1 MTVRGSEI
9 MPEPVSDKKARRD
22 PKPPHRLFLSELR
35 ERSLWF
41 VRLRW
46 GVPPA
51 ILCAAGAGA
60 LLGFRFN
67 AAAVVGIAAFILG
80 YNLFF
85 WRWPKWREP
94 SAWQDLT
101 RVQDYIYWQLGLD
114 YGAILLLIH
123 FTGGI
128 HSPVLFFCVFHIL
141 FAASL
146 LPRLSAYGFA
156 AIAVGGVVIISLGEF
171 GGWIPHYPVVL
182 DSDPPATTSF
192 LQLML
197 DLLSF
202 AATLLITAFLA
213 TTIMRVFYRRGQ
225 QLADKSE
232 RLAAY
237 NTRFNAL
244 FSLVKAIGS
253 IRHLDRVLEIVTEDL
268 ARVMEIKAISVK
280 LLSEDGAHLIYK
292 GSFGLP
298 SDFVK
303 TRMVEVAKSPLN
315 QRIID
320 GEPFVAGDL
329 GRHEMFQFGED
340 LAAARIQSVLFV
352 PLIVEER
359 IIGVLGAYCVYPDR
373 FSSDDV
379 EFFRLAAGL
388 VAIGIDNSRAYEAIE
403 QFTAERSRFMLR
415 VAHNLR
421 APLAAV
427 LSMLE
432 LLRERHLGP
441 LNEDQSEYLRRV
453 DRRTRTMLDMIN
465 ELLTLS
471 TSRTVQE
478 KPRKKALEI
487 GWLAGRLQRTFQDEA
502 IEHQIDFSVQ
512 AADRLPPVMG
522 NADQIEQLLE
532 NLASNAIKYTPAGG
546 RVDVAFSA
554 ASKNMIA
561 ITVKDTGIGIPEA
574 DMPRLFT
581 EFFRAANA
589 REKEELGTGLGLA
602 IVKEIVEAHQG
613 RITVDSRP
621 GRGTMFLVW
630 LPAAGG
636 SEG

>member
-1 MTVRGSEI
+1 MVKST
-9 MPEPVSDKKARRD
+9 SDRKTGRN
-22 PKPPHRLFLSELR
+22 PKTPYRLFLTELR

-51 ILCAAGAGA
+51 IVCAAGAGA
-60 LLGFRFN
+60 LLGFRFHVV
-67 AAAVVGIAAFILG
+67 AVVSIAVFILA

-85 WRWPKWREP
+85 WRWSKWRDP
-94 SAWQDLT
+94 AAWQDP
-101 RVQDYIYWQLGLD
+101 RRIQDFIYWQLGLD
-114 YGAILLLIH
+114 YGAVLLLIY

-128 HSPVLFFCVFHIL
+128 QSPVLFFCVFHIL

-156 AIAVGGVVIISLGEF
+156 SLAAGGVVLISLGEY
-171 GGWIPHYPVVL
+171 WSWLPHYPL
-182 DSDPPATTSF
+182 MFHGDPVIPTTFS
-192 LQLML
+192 QWML
-197 DLLSF
+197 GLFSF
-202 AATLLITAFLA
+202 AATLLITAFLS

-232 RLAAY
+232 RLADY
-237 NTRFNAL
+237 NTRFSAL

-253 IRHLDRVLEIVTEDL
+253 NRHLDRVLEIVTHDL
-268 ARVMEIKAISVK
+268 AMVMEVKAISVK
-280 LLSEDGAHLIYK
+280 LLSEDGAHLTYK
-292 GSFGLP
+292 RNFGLP
-298 SDFVK
+298 PDFVK
-303 TRMVEVAKSPLN
+303 ARVVAVARSPLN

-320 GEPFVAGDL
+320 GEPFVTGDL
-329 GRHEMFQFGED
+329 SRHEMFQFGED
-340 LAAARIQSVLFV
+340 LTAARIQSVLFV

-359 IIGVLGAYCVYPDR
+359 IIGVLGAYCVHPNR
-373 FSSDDV
+373 FSSEDV

-403 QFTAERSRFMLR
+403 NFTAERSRFMLR

-432 LLRERHLGP
+432 LLREQHLGP
-441 LNEDQSEYLRRV
+441 LNENQAEYLRRV

-471 TSRTVQE
+471 TSRTVKE
-478 KPRKKALEI
+478 KPEMRALEI
-487 GWLAGRLQRTFQDEA
+487 GWLAGRLERTFQDEA
-502 IEHQIDFSVQ
+502 AEHQIDFSIRVE
-512 AADRLPPVMG
+512 DGLPPLLG

-532 NLASNAIKYTPAGG
+532 NLASNAIKYTLAAG
-546 RVDVAFSA
+546 RVDVAFAST
-554 ASKNMIA
+554 SKNMIA
-561 ITVKDTGIGIPEA
+561 VTIKDTGIGIPEA

-602 IVKEIVEAHQG
+602 IVKEIVDAHQG

-621 GRGTMFLVW
+621 GQGTTFVVT
-630 LPAAGG
+630 LPAAEG
-636 SEG
+636 SER

>member
-1 MTVRGSEI
+1 MVKST
-9 MPEPVSDKKARRD
+9 SDSKTGRN
-22 PKPPHRLFLSELR
+22 PKTPHRLFLTELK

-46 GVPPA
+46 GIPPA
-51 ILCAAGAGA
+51 ILCAAGAA
-60 LLGFRFN
+60 VLLGYRFHTV
-67 AAAVVGIAAFILG
+67 AVLAIAVFILA

-85 WRWPKWREP
+85 WRWSKWREP
-94 SAWQDLT
+94 SAWKDSA
-101 RVQDYIYWQLGLD
+101 RVQDFIYWQLGLD

-128 HSPVLFFCVFHIL
+128 DSPVLFFCVFHIL

-156 AIAVGGVVIISLGEF
+156 SVAVGGVVLISLGEYW
-171 GGWIPHYPVVL
+171 GWIPYYPLVI
-182 DSDPPATTSF
+182 DADPMIPSSF

-197 DLLSF
+197 DLFFF
-202 AATLLITAFLA
+202 AATLLITAFLS

-232 RLAAY
+232 TLAAY
-237 NTRFNAL
+237 NARFDAL
-244 FSLVKAIGS
+244 FSLIKAIGS
-253 IRHLDRVLEIVTEDL
+253 IRHLDQVLEIVTHDL
-268 ARVMEIKAISVK
+268 AMVMKIKAISVK
-280 LLSEDGAHLIYK
+280 LLSEDGVNLTYK

-298 SDFVK
+298 PDFVK
-303 TRMVEVAKSPLN
+303 TRVVAVAKSPLN
-315 QRIID
+315 QRIIE
-320 GEPFVAGDL
+320 GEPFVRGDL
-329 GRHEMFQFGED
+329 SRHEMFQFGED
-340 LAAARIQSVLFV
+340 LTAARIQSVLFV

-359 IIGVLGAYCVYPDR
+359 IIGVLSAYCALPDR
-373 FSSDDV
+373 FSAEDV

-388 VAIGIDNSRAYEAIE
+388 VAIGIENSRSYEAIE
-403 QFTAERSRFMLR
+403 RFTTERSRFMLR

-432 LLRERHLGP
+432 LLREQHLGS
-441 LNEDQSEYLRRV
+441 LNENQAEYLRRV

-471 TSRTVQE
+471 TSRTIKE
-478 KPRKKALEI
+478 KPEKKPLEI
-487 GWLAGRLQRTFQDEA
+487 GWLAGRLERTFQDEA
-502 IEHQIDFSVQ
+502 AEHQIDFFIRV
-512 AADRLPPVMG
+512 DDGLPPLLG
-522 NADQIEQLLE
+522 NSEQIEQLLE
-532 NLASNAIKYTPAGG
+532 NLVSNAIKYTPTGG
-546 RVDVAFSA
+546 RVDVIFASA
-554 ASKNMIA
+554 SRNMIA
-561 ITVKDTGIGIPEA
+561 ITIKDTGIGIPEA

-602 IVKEIVEAHQG
+602 IVKEIVETHQG

-621 GRGTMFLVW
+621 GQGTTFVVT
-630 LPAAGG
+630 LPTAE
-636 SEG
+636 SPEP

>member
-1 MTVRGSEI
+1 MVKST
-9 MPEPVSDKKARRD
+9 SDAKTGRN
-22 PKPPHRLFLSELR
+22 PKTPHRLFLTELR

-51 ILCAAGAGA
+51 IVCAAGAGA
-60 LLGFRFN
+60 LLGFGFH
-67 AAAVVGIAAFILG
+67 AVAVVSIAVFILA

-85 WRWPKWREP
+85 WRWSKWREP
-94 SAWQDLT
+94 SAWQDPR

-114 YGAILLLIH
+114 YGAILLLIY

-156 AIAVGGVVIISLGEF
+156 SLAVGGVALISLGEY
-171 GGWIPHYPVVL
+171 GGLLPHYPL
-182 DSDPPATTSF
+182 IFHGEPLTPTTF
-192 LQLML
+192 PQWML
-197 DLLSF
+197 GLFSF
-202 AATLLITAFLA
+202 AATLLITAFLSA
-213 TTIMRVFYRRGQ
+213 TIMRVFYRRGQ

-232 RLAAY
+232 RLASY
-237 NTRFNAL
+237 NTRFDAL
-244 FSLVKAIGS
+244 FSLIKAIGS
-253 IRHLDRVLEIVTEDL
+253 IRHLDRVLEIVTHDL
-268 ARVMEIKAISVK
+268 AMVMEIKAISVK
-280 LLSEDGAHLIYK
+280 LLSEDGAHLAYK

-298 SDFVK
+298 PDFVK
-303 TRMVEVAKSPLN
+303 TRIVEVAKSPLN
-315 QRIID
+315 RRIID
-320 GEPFVAGDL
+320 GEPFVTGDL
-329 GRHEMFQFGED
+329 TRHEMFQFGED
-340 LAAARIQSVLFV
+340 LTTARIQSVLFV
-352 PLIVEER
+352 PLIVDER
-359 IIGVLGAYCVYPDR
+359 IIGVLGAYCALPDR
-373 FSSDDV
+373 FSSEDV

-403 QFTAERSRFMLR
+403 HFTTERSRFMLR

-432 LLRERHLGP
+432 LLREQHLGP
-441 LNEDQSEYLRRV
+441 VNENQAEYLRRV

-478 KPRKKALEI
+478 KPEKKPLEI
-487 GWLAGRLQRTFQDEA
+487 GWLAGRLERTFQDEA
-502 IEHQIDFSVQ
+502 AEHGIDLSIRVE
-512 AADRLPPVMG
+512 DGLPSLLG
-522 NADQIEQLLE
+522 NTEQIEQLLE
-532 NLASNAIKYTPAGG
+532 NLASNAIKYTPSGG
-546 RVDVAFSA
+546 RVAVSFTPAP
-554 ASKNMIA
+554 KNMIA
-561 ITVKDTGIGIPEA
+561 ITVTDTGIGIPEE

-602 IVKEIVEAHQG
+602 IVKEIVDAHQG

-621 GRGTMFLVW
+621 GQGTTFVVT
-630 LPAAGG
+630 LPAVEG
-636 SEG
+636 SEDRR